1 MTEARATARAVGQ
14 AVASAAP
21 LLRINALEKTYPT
34 GLRALAGV
42 SLVIDRPQVVA
53 IIGSSGAGKSTLI
66 RCINR
71 LVEPTA
77 GSIELQ
83 GENLVALDRAS
94 LRAARRRIGMIFQE
108 FNLVER
114 LTVMQNVLAGR
125 LGYVGLFA
133 SLRYR
138 FPPEDIRA
146 AFELLDRVGLDGYH
160 DQRADA
166 LSGGQRQRVGIARA
180 LMQRPELL
188 LVDEP
193 TASLDPKTSRQIMRL
208 IRELATERATPAL
221 VNIHDVALAKSF
233 SDRIVG
239 LKAGVVVFDG
249 PPEALTDDALTL
261 IYGEE
266 DWTLGTEQADNDADN
281 ASGGDEHHNA
291 DGEAHG
297 RSGRSAGRVAGQDA

>member
-1 MTEARATARAVGQ
+1 MAE
-14 AVASAAP
+14 VAPTTKAAAPAAAP
-21 LLRINALEKTYPT
+21 LLAVEGLAKVYPT
-34 GLRALAGV
+34 GQRALVGV
-42 SLVIDRPQVVA
+42 DVVIDRPQVVA
-53 IIGSSGAGKSTLI
+53 IIGSSGAGKSTFI

-77 GSIELQ
+77 GRILLNGQ
-83 GENLVALDRAS
+83 DIVTLDRRG

-114 LTVMQNVLAGR
+114 LTVMQNVLSGR

-146 AFELLDRVGLDGYH
+146 AFELLDRVGLSGYH

-180 LMQRPELL
+180 LMQRPDLL

-208 IRELATERATPAL
+208 IGELAASA
-221 VNIHDVALAKSF
+221 
-233 SDRIVG
+233 
-239 LKAGVVVFDG
+239 
-249 PPEALTDDALTL
+249 PPRPWSTCTTSR
-261 IYGEE
+261 
-266 DWTLGTEQADNDADN
+266 WP
-281 ASGGDEHHNA
+281 
-291 DGEAHG
+291 G
-297 RSGRSAGRVAGQDA
+297 RSPTASSASRPAPSCSTARRRH